1 MRPIYQANEVARRA
15 AERQLMRSIRSLTR
29 SVPSRVDLA
38 IEVRGFDPEDE
49 QHLLALAKK
58 EMSSRGYRLIRVES
72 ETSTVS
78 ALKVT
83 MQPADTVYNGKN
95 PAACGVADPDALNA
109 ESAARR

>member
-72 ETSTVS
+72 ETARHLTGRLQWLEGNEPAV
-78 ALKVT
+78 AT
-83 MQPADTVYNGKN
+83 FERIDEQPSIG
-95 PAACGVADPDALNA
+95 
-109 ESAARR
+109 